1 MTIQNQ
7 RPGQGGDD
15 EGGGQQNPKPGQGD
29 KPGQGNPKPTQPTER

>member
-15 EGGGQQNPKPGQGD
+15 APQNPKPGQGD